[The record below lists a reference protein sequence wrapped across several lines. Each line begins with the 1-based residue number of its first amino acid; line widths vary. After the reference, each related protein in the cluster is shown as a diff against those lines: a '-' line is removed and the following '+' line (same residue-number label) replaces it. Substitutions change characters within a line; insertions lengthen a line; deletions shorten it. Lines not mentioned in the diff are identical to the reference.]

1 MRLVAA
7 GAAPPS
13 GADHDCRADHD
24 RALRRPAHASRGR
37 GDHRRYA
44 ATIGPNDFTPVEALL
59 GEDGKWVAI
68 DGSIYDRSTIAE
80 FLGRWSHITHMV
92 RNDRMAESLL
102 GIGYQLTEQMHPP
115 K

>member
-1 MRLVAA
+1 MTAHSVGPRTPAEAA
-7 GAAPPS
+7 AII
-13 GADHDCRADHD
+13 DE
-24 RALRRPAHASRGR
+24 
-37 GDHRRYA
+37 YA